1 MVVILNLLPHQFFLS
16 VDEGLRSV
24 VSLRVVECFV
34 NGELLGFCT
43 LLLLSLWLVQRKI
56 LGLLFDVEVLNRP
69 AGPVYVNH
77 FEVAVCHEEQ
87 FANFLALVYEHLAVG
102 QNVLLEGRHQR
113 RNHHLG
119 RLLEY
124 GRFHEGVQLLLEV
137 VFRGV
142 RDEFAVKSVGNFDG
156 IASMRRSVH
165 FSVV

>member
-24 VSLRVVECFV
+24 VSLRIVECFV

-124 GRFHEGVQLLLEV
+124 GRLHEGVQLLLEV